1 MLWIHGGGFTSGTG
15 SDTTFD
21 GSALASRGDT
31 LLVTLNYRL
40 GTLGF
45 LALSN
50 STISGNYGLV
60 DQLTAL
66 TWLRNH
72 IRDFGGDP
80 ERITVF
86 GQSAGAASVRALL
99 AIMSRRE
106 DLGRVKGAVMMSN
119 PDGLV
124 YAGTF
129 SQYYSI
135 PEASALNRGVLN
147 ETRCYNRD
155 QAAQLHCLRNL
166 PALKFLE
173 GTVARLVDDI
183 VV

>member
-86 GQSAGAASVRALL
+86 GQ
-99 AIMSRRE
+99 
-106 DLGRVKGAVMMSN
+106 GAVMMSN